1 MSYYKSAR
9 ADKAS
14 DYEDIWEKSPVPPE
28 RSDLPPVISPTISE
42 HRFKQFLF
50 DKVFDKTTPP
60 DSSESHL
67 ETEPETNEDN
77 DDDDDD
83 LLLTSDPSYPT
94 CSSSENI
101 SSSDNDLC
109 HNTSSSISSYSTD
122 SSDICDDLE
131 NTEDLTDPLAALENL
146 TDYDTENDLEDF
158 DDCDTNIEEGNADTL
173 PLFDNDTSEKKEVIS
188 NATEESG
195 EKQALSNNS
204 VNDEQSCKISTS
216 GSLTGLLRKISI
228 RRKPSFT
235 RSWSRSRQAE
245 KRLSAVIGC
254 YLTPDLLGMTNEEC
268 QVDSSSWE
276 FLDQSKEPG
285 MEYFL
290 QSGGVRQRTPSPV
303 KPNINSDD
311 STLDSLYHSDESDQH
326 LESVDQNKSVL
337 KRSVRGSVTDTQSM
351 TSSVTNMLLSSSTV
365 PQCNVGQT
373 TPPTSPQCNVGR
385 TIPPNFPQCNV
396 RVNDLEPKKQESVT
410 HSRSHSSASSS
421 ILRNSLSDLVT
432 KNSTSSVSGQASD
445 SPEEVSAKRSLQK
458 SVTLTEERHVRSD
471 TGAGAAMIKSYL
483 RQLSSSETSVLGQIV
498 R

>member
-1 MSYYKSAR
+1 MMMSYYKSAR

-14 DYEDIWEKSPVPPE
+14 DYEDIWEKSPVPELELP
-28 RSDLPPVISPTISE
+28 DLPPVISPTISE

-50 DKVFDKTTPP
+50 DKVFDKNTPP

-67 ETEPETNEDN
+67 ETENENNEEDEE
-77 DDDDDD
+77 D

-101 SSSDNDLC
+101 SSSDNDFC
-109 HNTSSSISSYSTD
+109 HNSSSSIYSTD
-122 SSDICDDLE
+122 TSDVHDDGE
-131 NTEDLTDPLAALENL
+131 NTEDMTDPLAALENL
-146 TDYDTENDLEDF
+146 TDYDTDNDLEDF
-158 DDCDTNIEEGNADTL
+158 EDCDTNIEEVEASTL
-173 PLFDNDTSEKKEVIS
+173 PIFDNDTAEKKLEVIS
-188 NATEESG
+188 NAAEESG
-195 EKQALSNNS
+195 ERQALSDNS

-216 GSLTGLLRKISI
+216 GSLTGLLRKLSI

-235 RSWSRSRQAE
+235 RSWSRSRQVE

-290 QSGGVRQRTPSPV
+290 QSGVRQRTPSPEKTAIV
-303 KPNINSDD
+303 SDD

-326 LESVDQNKSVL
+326 PESIDQNSPVL
-337 KRSVRGSVTDTQSM
+337 PQSRLSCHVQGSVSRSASQSGTSPVTNVRISPPSM
-351 TSSVTNMLLSSSTV
+351 TQCSVVRTPST
-365 PQCNVGQT
+365 T
-373 TPPTSPQCNVGR
+373 FPP
-385 TIPPNFPQCNV
+385 CNV
-396 RVNDLEPKKQESVT
+396 RLNDPARQKQESLT
-410 HSRSHSSASSS
+410 HSCCHSSASS

-432 KNSTSSVSGQASD
+432 KNSSSTVATSGD
-445 SPEEVSAKRSLQK
+445 SQEAATAKSSPQK
-458 SVTLTEERHVRSD
+458 SATLTEERHRRVD
-471 TGAGAAMIKSYL
+471 TGSGAAVIKSYL

>member
-1 MSYYKSAR
+1 MMMSYYKSAR
-9 ADKAS
+9 ADKSS
-14 DYEDIWEKSPVPPE
+14 DYEDIWEKSPVL
-28 RSDLPPVISPTISE
+28 SDLPPVISPTISE
-42 HRFKQFLF
+42 HRFKRFLF
-50 DKVFDKTTPP
+50 DKVFDKSTPA

-77 DDDDDD
+77 DDDDED

-158 DDCDTNIEEGNADTL
+158 DDCDTDIKEDDADTL
-173 PLFDNDTSEKKEVIS
+173 PMFDNDTSEKKEVIS

-195 EKQALSNNS
+195 EKQALSDNS

-216 GSLTGLLRKISI
+216 GSLTGLLRKLSI

-268 QVDSSSWE
+268 QIDSSSWE

-290 QSGGVRQRTPSPV
+290 QSGGVRQRTPSPA
-303 KPNINSDD
+303 KPDIISDD
-311 STLDSLYHSDESDQH
+311 STLDSLYHSDESDQL
-326 LESVDQNKSVL
+326 LESIDQNKPVL
-337 KRSVRGSVTDTQSM
+337 PRSVRGSVTKSHSM
-351 TSSVTNMLLSSSTV
+351 RSSVTNVRLSSSTV
-365 PQCNVGQT
+365 TQCIMGRSTPPNFPQCNTGRT
-373 TPPTSPQCNVGR
+373 TPST
-385 TIPPNFPQCNV
+385 FPQCNV
-396 RVNDLEPKKQESVT
+396 RVNDPDPQKQESVT

-445 SPEEVSAKRSLQK
+445 SPEEVSAKRYPQK
-458 SVTLTEERHVRSD
+458 SVTLTEERHRRSD
-471 TGAGAAMIKSYL
+471 TAGAAMIKSYL